1 MKTSVLFILLIVSM
15 ALCPYLTPVFAEMN
29 AGLEK
34 SVEVKI
40 ISPRQGERV
49 QGKISIEAVVSHP
62 EAIDFVDFYFQE
74 PGAKDRYS
82 WKDYSPPY
90 FWGGNGQMLDTT
102 LFDDGPASVVAFCH
116 SKNMSVPKAE
126 NRVHFTIDNG
136 KPRVKILAPED
147 EADIAGN
154 MLVRVNA
161 TDPKGIKKE
170 AGVSAVY
177 IYVDGGLLH
186 KLTNEPFQGKVSTC
200 LLSPGR
206 HAIRAVIED
215 SEGLTNEDS
224 VMVNFNHGA
233 SSLFLKE

>member
-1 MKTSVLFILLIVSM
+1 MKTSVLFILLIVSI
-15 ALCPYLTPVFAEMN
+15 ALCPYLTPVFAEMH
-29 AGLEK
+29 AGSAESLK
-34 SVEVKI
+34 VKI

-90 FWGGNGQMLDTT
+90 FWGGDGQMLDTT

-116 SKNMSVPKAE
+116 SKNMRAPKAE

-136 KPRVKILAPED
+136 KPRVKILAPEN

-154 MLVRVNA
+154 VIIRVNA

-170 AGVSAVY
+170 AGVFAVY
-177 IYVDGGLLH
+177 IYVDGGLLR
-186 KLTNEPFQGKVSTC
+186 KFTNEPFQTKLNAC
-200 LLSPGR
+200 LLAPGR
-206 HAIRAVIED
+206 HAIRAVVED

-224 VMVNFNHGA
+224 VIVNLNPGA
-233 SSLFLKE
+233 SSLLLKE